1 MAGYDFFQN
10 RECAYFPC
18 HRGVAQ
24 EEFSCL
30 FCFCPLYAL
39 GENCGGKFVYTEQG
53 IKDCSGC
60 VRPHVRGNYEDVC
73 RRLQDM
79 IAMVKKET
87 EKP

>member
-10 RECAYFPC
+10 RKCAYFPC
-18 HRGVAQ
+18 HRGVK
-24 EEFSCL
+24 ETEFNCL

-39 GENCGGKFVYTEQG
+39 GENCGGNFIYTEQG

-60 VRPHVRGNYEDVC
+60 VRPHIRGNYDDIC
-73 RRLQDM
+73 GKLQDV

>member
-1 MAGYDFFQN
+1 MAGHDFFQN

-18 HRGVAQ
+18 HGGVRDS
-24 EEFSCL
+24 EFSCL

-39 GENCGGKFVYTEQG
+39 GENCGGKFVYTAQG

-60 VRPHVRGNYEDVC
+60 SRPHVRENYEDIC
-73 RRLQDM
+73 RRLGDV

>member
-10 RECAYFPC
+10 RECEYFPC